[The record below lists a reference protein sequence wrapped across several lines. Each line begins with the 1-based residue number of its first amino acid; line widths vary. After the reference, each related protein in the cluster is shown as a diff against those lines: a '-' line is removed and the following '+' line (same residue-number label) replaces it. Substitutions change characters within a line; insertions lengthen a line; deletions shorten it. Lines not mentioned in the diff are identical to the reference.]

1 MSKESI
7 LTSVGIDIGTTT
19 TKLVISYL
27 TLSNV
32 MPGSRIP
39 RIEISNKSL
48 FYASDV
54 RFTPFIDR
62 ETIDEVAVRKM
73 ISEEYEIAGISPEDI
88 DTGAIII
95 TGESAKKENAEKLVH
110 ALAEF
115 SGDFVVATAG
125 PELES
130 IIAGKGSGA
139 EEISRKE
146 RCICANVDIG
156 GGTTNI
162 AYYDNGVCIGNA
174 CLEVGGRLIEIDLLS
189 HKVNYMAKAS
199 RMISEKLPCSM
210 IGSFS
215 PEAQKQGIE
224 IILAQMVKSVD
235 EVLFSE
241 SPSEITSALIVN
253 NDLPKVLPRKIVF
266 SGGVSKYIY
275 QKPIRDWWIHG
286 DVGPLLAEAYKNGRA
301 YHTFEVAPGAETIHA
316 TVMGAGIHTI
326 NVSGSTVTVKKDCL
340 PIRNIPVVIPEIKNG
355 HYDWIEPS
363 KRFLDS
369 LHTCVALGIPVQD
382 KLDFQSVD
390 ELTEMIARQLPQIP
404 SSPKVV
410 VMEQDVAK
418 VIGQGIRK
426 RLGDIDL
433 VCIDGIRAFSGDY
446 IDIGKALS
454 YAEALPVVV
463 KTLIFNSG
471 ASS

>member
-1 MSKESI
+1 MSRDSI

-48 FYASDV
+48 FYASEV
-54 RFTPFIDR
+54 RLTPFIDR
-62 ETIDEVAVRKM
+62 KTIDEAAVREM
-73 ISEEYEIAGISPEDI
+73 ISEEYRKAGITPDQI

-139 EEISRKE
+139 EDLSRQE
-146 RCICANVDIG
+146 HCICANIDVG

-162 AYYDNGVCIGNA
+162 AYYDNGTCIGNA
-174 CLEVGGRLIEIDLLS
+174 CLEVGGRLIEIDLIS
-189 HKVNYMAKAS
+189 HEIRYMAAAAK
-199 RMISEKLPCSM
+199 MISDKLSLGQAVGN
-210 IGSFS
+210 GSL
-215 PEAQKQGIE
+215 EVQRKVIDA
-224 IILAQMVKSVD
+224 ILAQMVRSVD

-241 SPSEITSALIVN
+241 APSEITRGLTVN
-253 NDLPKVLPRKIVF
+253 SSLPKVRPRKLIF
-266 SGGVSKYIY
+266 SGGVSNYIY
-275 QKPIRDWWIHG
+275 RKPFGDWWIHG
-286 DVGPLLAEAYKNGRA
+286 DVGPLLAEAYKNGRG
-301 YHTFEVAPGAETIHA
+301 YRTIEVVPGAETIHA
-316 TVMGAGIHTI
+316 TVMGAGIHTVNI
-326 NVSGSTVTVKKDCL
+326 SGSTVTVKRDCL

-355 HYDWIEPS
+355 RYDWVGPS
-363 KRFLDS
+363 GRFLDS
-369 LHTCVALGIPVQD
+369 LHTCVALGIPAQD
-382 KLDFQSVD
+382 KLDFQSID
-390 ELTEMIARQLPQIP
+390 ELTEMIVRQLPQIP
-404 SSPKVV
+404 SRPSVV
-410 VMEQDVAK
+410 IMEQDVAK
-418 VIGQGIRK
+418 VIGQGILK

-463 KTLIFNSG
+463 KTLIFTNKE
-471 ASS
+471 

>member
-27 TLSNV
+27 TLTNV

-48 FYASDV
+48 FYASEV

-62 ETIDEVAVRKM
+62 ETIDEAEVRKM
-73 ISEEYEIAGISPEDI
+73 ISEEYQKAGITPDKI

-139 EEISRKE
+139 EDISQKE
-146 RCICANVDIG
+146 HCICANVDIG

-162 AYYDNGVCIGNA
+162 AYYDNGRCIGNA

-189 HKVNYMAKAS
+189 HKVKYMAKAS
-199 RMISEKLPCSM
+199 QMISEKLSCSM

-215 PEAQKQGIE
+215 PEAQKQGVE
-224 IILAQMVKSVD
+224 TILTQMVKSVD
-235 EVLFSE
+235 EILFSE
-241 SPSEITSALIVN
+241 TPSDITKALTVN
-253 NDLPKVLPRKIVF
+253 NNLPKVLPQKIIY
-266 SGGVSKYIY
+266 SGGVSRYIY
-275 QKPIRDWWIHG
+275 QKPVRDWWVHG
-286 DVGPLLAEAYKNGRA
+286 DVGPLLGEAYQNGRA
-301 YHTFEVAPGAETIHA
+301 YKTFEVIPGAETIHA
-316 TVMGAGIHTI
+316 TVMGAGIHTV
-326 NVSGSTVTVKKDCL
+326 NVSGSTVTVKKNCL

-355 HYDWIEPS
+355 QYDWVDPS

-369 LHTCVALGIPVQD
+369 LHSCVALGIPVQD

-390 ELTEMIARQLPQIP
+390 ELTEMIARQLLQIP

-418 VIGQGIRK
+418 VIGQGILK
-426 RLGDIDL
+426 RLGDMDL
-433 VCIDGIRAFSGDY
+433 VCIDGIRAYSGDY

-463 KTLIFNSG
+463 KTLIFHGG
-471 ASS
+471 AS

>member
-27 TLSNV
+27 TLTNV

-39 RIEISNKSL
+39 RIEISNKSM
-48 FYASDV
+48 FYASEIK
-54 RFTPFIDR
+54 FTPFIDR
-62 ETIDEVAVRKM
+62 ETIDEVAVKQI
-73 ISEEYEIAGISPEDI
+73 ISDEYKKAGISPKDI

-162 AYYDNGVCIGNA
+162 AYYDNGECIGNA
-174 CLEVGGRLIEIDLLS
+174 CLEVGGRLIEVDLIS
-189 HKVNYMAKAS
+189 HKIKYMAKAS
-199 RMISEKLPCSM
+199 TMISEKLFYSN
-210 IGSFS
+210 IKN
-215 PEAQKQGIE
+215 ENLETQKKCIE
-224 IILAQMVKSVD
+224 EILAQMVMSVD
-235 EVLFSE
+235 EVLFSKT
-241 SPSEITSALIVN
+241 PSDITKALIVN
-253 NDLPKVLPRKIVF
+253 NDLPNILPEKIIF
-266 SGGVSKYIY
+266 SGGVSKYVY
-275 QKPIRDWWIHG
+275 QKEISEWWIHG
-286 DVGPLLAEAYKNGRA
+286 DVGPLLGEAYKKGKA
-301 YHTFEVAPGAETIHA
+301 YHTFEVINGAETIHA

-326 NVSGSTVTVKKDCL
+326 NVSGSTVSVKKECL
-340 PIRNIPVVIPEIKNG
+340 PIRNIPIVVPEIKNG
-355 HYDWIEPS
+355 NYNWIEPA
-363 KRFLDS
+363 KMFLDS
-369 LHTCVALGIPVQD
+369 LHTCVALGLPIQS
-382 KLDFQSVD
+382 KLDFNSVD
-390 ELTEMIARQLPQIP
+390 ELTENIAKQLAFIP
-404 SSPKVV
+404 SNPKVI

-418 VIGQGIRK
+418 VIGQGIVK

-463 KTLIFNSG
+463 KTLIFNNN
-471 ASS
+471 

>member
-39 RIEISNKSL
+39 HVEISNKSL
-48 FYASDV
+48 FYASEV

-62 ETIDEVAVRKM
+62 ETIDEKAVRQM
-73 ISEEYEIAGISPEDI
+73 ISEEYQKAGITPDKI

-139 EEISRKE
+139 EEISRQD

-174 CLEVGGRLIEIDLLS
+174 CLEVGGRLIETDLIS
-189 HKVNYMAKAS
+189 HKIRYLAKAS
-199 RMISEKLPCSM
+199 RTVAEKLSCSM
-210 IGSFS
+210 VNSGD
-215 PEAQKQGIE
+215 PETQKKGIE
-224 IILAQMVKSVD
+224 AILAQMVKSVD

-241 SPSEITSALIVN
+241 TPSEITQALIVN
-253 NDLPKVLPRKIVF
+253 NDLPGVLPKKVVY

-275 QKPIRDWWIHG
+275 QKPVREWWVHG
-286 DVGPLLAEAYKNGRA
+286 DVGPLLGEAYKSGRA
-301 YHTFEVAPGAETIHA
+301 YQTFEIVPGAETIHA
-316 TVMGAGIHTI
+316 TVMGAGIHTV
-326 NVSGSTVTVKKDCL
+326 NVSGSTVTVKKECL
-340 PIRNIPVVIPEIKNG
+340 PIRNIPVVVPEMKNG
-355 HYDWIEPS
+355 KYDWTEPS

-369 LHTCVALGIPVQD
+369 LHTCVAISIPVQD
-382 KLDFQSVD
+382 KLDFRSVD
-390 ELTEMIARQLPQIP
+390 ELTGIIAAQLPQIP

-418 VIGQGIRK
+418 VIGQGITK
-426 RLGDIDL
+426 RLGDVNL

-446 IDIGKALS
+446 IDIGKSLS

-463 KTLIFNSG
+463 KTLIFNNKN
-471 ASS
+471 

>member
-1 MSKESI
+1 MSRDSI

-39 RIEISNKSL
+39 RIEISGKSL
-48 FYASDV
+48 FYASEV

-62 ETIDEVAVRKM
+62 GTIDEGAVRKM
-73 ISEEYEIAGISPEDI
+73 ISEEYQKAGISPDRI

-130 IIAGKGSGA
+130 IIAGKGSGT
-139 EEISRKE
+139 EDLSRKE
-146 RCICANVDIG
+146 RCIYANIDIG

-162 AYYDNGVCIGNA
+162 AYYDNGACIGNA
-174 CLEVGGRLIEIDLLS
+174 CLEVGGRLIEIDLIS
-189 HKVNYMAKAS
+189 HKIKYMARAG
-199 RMISEKLPCSM
+199 RIISEKLSCDKIRSD
-210 IGSFS
+210 S
-215 PEAQKQGIE
+215 PEAQRRGIDA
-224 IILAQMVKSVD
+224 ILTQMVQSVD

-241 SPSEITSALIVN
+241 TPSEITKELTVN
-253 NDLPKVLPRKIVF
+253 DNLPKVLPQKVVF
-266 SGGVSKYIY
+266 SGGVSRYIY
-275 QKPIRDWWIHG
+275 QKPVSDWWIHG

-301 YHTFEVAPGAETIHA
+301 YRTFEVVPGAETIHA
-316 TVMGAGIHTI
+316 TVMGAGIHTV

-340 PIRNIPVVIPEIKNG
+340 PIRNIPVVVPEVRNG
-355 HYDWIEPS
+355 QYDWIRPS
-363 KRFLDS
+363 GRFLDS
-369 LHTCVALGIPVQD
+369 LHTCAALSIPVQE
-382 KLDFQSVD
+382 KLDFQSLD
-390 ELTEMIARQLPQIP
+390 ALTETVAGQLPQIP
-404 SSPKVV
+404 CSPKVV
-410 VMEQDVAK
+410 VMEQDIAK
-418 VIGQGIRK
+418 FIGQGIRK

-433 VCIDGIRAFSGDY
+433 VCIDGIRTFSGDY

-463 KTLIFNSG
+463 KTLIFNNKE
-471 ASS
+471 